1 MTLQGFPL
9 SSTILQAFN
18 KLYKFLFREKTNY
31 RNFKKARKVLMAR
44 ALGPTNWTDQMTNI
58 LIGLEYV
65 AREDNELMCVSLIP
79 IRMHTLE
86 GVEVVCLD

>member
-1 MTLQGFPL
+1 
-9 SSTILQAFN
+9 
-18 KLYKFLFREKTNY
+18 
-31 RNFKKARKVLMAR
+31 MAR